1 MLEELYHYANWY
13 CSNIKQAQLTELNCR
28 VHWKLLKMADF
39 IQLRTYR
46 LDAML
51 MFNISCIYNIY
62 VMCMRKAF
70 KSIY

>member
-1 MLEELYHYANWY
+1 
-13 CSNIKQAQLTELNCR
+13 
-28 VHWKLLKMADF
+28 MADF